1 MRTLLDMDKKIT
13 SLIPLY
19 LNNCKKIRIYQTLN
33 YPDLGTKVLL
43 AKQARH

>member
-1 MRTLLDMDKKIT
+1 MRTLLDMDKKIL

-19 LNNCKKIRIYQTLN
+19 LNNCKKVRIYQSLN
-33 YPDLGTKVLL
+33 CPDLDMKVLL